1 MENIVVYLFELIHS
15 DVATQPAV
23 NRNRVF
29 LYCIVLVFFYG
40 GAHFGEKYRG
50 IESRMGKR

>member
-1 MENIVVYLFELIHS
+1 MENIVVYLFELIRS

-29 LYCIVLVFFYG
+29 LYCIVLVFFFMAVHILVRNTEG
-40 GAHFGEKYRG
+40 
-50 IESRMGKR
+50 